1 MSFEA
6 IAGIAKA
13 EADAK
18 ELIAAAEVKA
28 RQMSAEAENE
38 GKAAVEAARAKADSE
53 LTELRQAGGRQSDD
67 GGGRAFRGDGKSE
80 GRTARQSRSQT

>member
-6 IAGIAKA
+6 IAGVAQA
-13 EADAK
+13 EAEAK
-18 ELIAAAEVKA
+18 ELISGAELKA

-38 GKAAVEAARAKADSE
+38 GKAAIEAARAKADSE
-53 LTELRQAGGRQSDD
+53 LAELRKQADAKAMTEA
-67 GGGRAFRGDGKSE
+67 GRAFRGDGKSE

>member
-6 IAGIAKA
+6 IAGVAQA
-13 EADAK
+13 EAEAK
-18 ELIAAAEVKA
+18 ELIFGAELKA

-38 GKAAVEAARAKADSE
+38 GKAAIEAARAKADSE
-53 LTELRQAGGRQSDD
+53 LAELRKQADAKAMTEAG
-67 GGGRAFRGDGKSE
+67 AFRGDGKSE